1 MRSASRR
8 SAPDQPGVVGT
19 VRAGRRAETVAPRLK
34 PGDIAVLDHTDLDR
48 ASARALVD
56 AGAVLVLNAQPMI
69 SGRFPNLGPELL
81 ARADVTMVDG
91 LGVDG
96 VAALGDGRAVR
107 VHEGRVYAGET
118 EVAAGR
124 VVDLATVEAEMA
136 AARAGLVT
144 QLESLTR
151 TSTEF
156 LRREQDLLLHGEG
169 VPRTATRFAGRSAVV
184 VLAGPEHLAE
194 LRAIRPYLKEQE
206 PVVVAVGKVADLLRE
221 RGQRPDVVVL
231 DADDDVDRPSAAT
244 LKAARDVVVRSG
256 PGRPSGAEGLERL
269 GIRPLVFTTTA
280 TAEDAAL
287 LLADAGDARLVIG
300 VGLHASLEEFLDRQ
314 RGGLA
319 STYLTRL
326 RLGSRLVDAAAV
338 PRLYSGRVRPHH
350 LLLLMLAGFVAL
362 AAAVSVTP
370 VGQDWLDQLADLW
383 PLF

>member
-91 LGVDG
+91 LGADG